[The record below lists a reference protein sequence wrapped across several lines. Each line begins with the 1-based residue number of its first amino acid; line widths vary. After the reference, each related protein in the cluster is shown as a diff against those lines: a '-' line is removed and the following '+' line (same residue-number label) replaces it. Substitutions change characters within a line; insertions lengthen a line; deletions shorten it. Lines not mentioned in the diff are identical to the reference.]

1 MHSAQFCHAGPA
13 ASIRPADGGGACLM
27 LSGTIIMISSTMF
40 ALIQSLRLY
49 CLKVLNQHFS
59 RSPTN
64 HYRTFQAFII
74 HCILDWGKINSLH
87 GDVLQRHESH
97 LKALSLTGRGKRKG
111 HWSKGRVYSL
121 SHSQSLWLGPYQPET
136 QSVFFFCVIL
146 TFLYF
151 KIFFSPPSW
160 IETILF
166 KTDPFLQQHFLLH
179 HYA

>member
-13 ASIRPADGGGACLM
+13 TSVRPTDGGEKRTCLM
-27 LSGTIIMISSTMF
+27 LSGTIIMISSSMF
-40 ALIQSLRLY
+40 ALIRSPRLY

-59 RSPTN
+59 HSPTN

-74 HCILDWGKINSLH
+74 HCILDGGKINSSH
-87 GDVLQRHESH
+87 GNVLQRHESR
-97 LKALSLTGRGKRKG
+97 LKALNLTGRGKRKG

-121 SHSQSLWLGPYQPET
+121 SHLQSLWLRPYQPET

-151 KIFFSPPSW
+151 KICFFFPSRM
-160 IETILF
+160 ETILF
-166 KTDPFLQQHFLLH
+166 KSDPFCSNVSF
-179 HYA
+179 A